1 LWVFDRAIR
10 AEGDRDCEA
19 LNMSTG
25 GAMPAGSGRCLRL
38 DPLALPV
45 RFRAAD
51 AAADERVRLVELHRD
66 GVILRRS
73 VRGVRM
79 AFRLPVSAFL
89 GVAMR
94 LASPEALDAGT
105 VAVMLEHRD
114 PALSVP
120 LFTATD
126 ATDIVAEWRRWANVL
141 GMPLLV
147 AGSDGTLREPFAR
160 VGAVR
165 VGRPCGRPR
174 RRGTLIKRRPR
185 ILMRRKPGRPGV
197 RAIHR
202 EREIIARN

>member
-1 LWVFDRAIR
+1 
-10 AEGDRDCEA
+10 
-19 LNMSTG
+19 MSTG
-25 GAMPAGSGRCLRL
+25 GAMPAGSSRCLRL

-73 VRGVRM
+73 VRGVPM
-79 AFRLPVSAFL
+79 AVSLPVSAFL

-94 LASPEALDAGT
+94 LMPPEADAAGT
-105 VAVMLEHRD
+105 VAVILEHRD

-126 ATDIVAEWRRWANVL
+126 ATDIVAEWRLWARIF

-147 AGSDGTLREPFAR
+147 EGSDGRLHEPFAR
-160 VGAVR
+160 LGAVR
-165 VGRPCGRPR
+165 VGQPCGRPR
-174 RRGTLIKRRPR
+174 RRSTLRRRRPG
-185 ILMRRKPGRPGV
+185 ILMRRKAGRPGARV
-197 RAIHR
+197 VHR
-202 EREIIARN
+202 EREIIART